1 MFDRGD
7 LRAAIGANVLT
18 AEQASRFEAFLS
30 ARKGSGD
37 SGAVIGEENLRFLAN
52 FNDIFIT
59 IGLIILFFGVT
70 ALIGSASMS
79 SILASGSIMYGLIVT
94 LPVAALAW
102 VMMEYFCARRRLLL
116 PSMAL
121 SVIFVLFMTAA
132 ATVIGVSSASNEIM
146 SGEFHPDNLFQQGGS
161 LGVSIW
167 LAALG
172 ASLAIFF
179 RFRLPFS
186 LALSAIAAAGAV
198 YTAASFFGDINDVV
212 GGPLLVVMGAATLA
226 IAIMFDMHDPERI
239 RKDSDNAFWLHLA
252 AAPQLIW
259 GVSAL
264 VTGSNILGGST
275 SGADN
280 AMQGIVLLSVLLLI
294 AITSL
299 ALNRRA
305 LIAASLLTFI
315 ITLSFVLNRVGIDG
329 LNIFVTVSIIIGSG
343 VVLLGAGWKTARR
356 MVLVFFP
363 RGGTWDRVFPP
374 EPA

>member
-79 SILASGSIMYGLIVT
+79 SILASGSIMSGLIVT

-226 IAIMFDMHDPERI
+226 
-239 RKDSDNAFWLHLA
+239 
-252 AAPQLIW
+252 
-259 GVSAL
+259 
-264 VTGSNILGGST
+264 
-275 SGADN
+275 
-280 AMQGIVLLSVLLLI
+280 
-294 AITSL
+294 
-299 ALNRRA
+299 LNRRA

-363 RGGTWDRVFPP
+363 RGGTWDRIFPP

>member
-7 LRAAIGANVLT
+7 LRAAVSANVIGAD
-18 AEQASRFEAFLS
+18 QAARLEAFLS
-30 ARKGSGD
+30 ARHGD
-37 SGAVIGEENLRFLAN
+37 VEQGVTGQENLRFLAN

-59 IGLIILFFGVT
+59 IGLVILFFGIT

-79 SILASGSIMYGLIVT
+79 SILASGSILSGLIVT
-94 LPVAALAW
+94 LPVAGLAW
-102 VMMEYFCARRRLLL
+102 LMMEYFCARRRLLL

-121 SVIFVLFMTAA
+121 AVIFVMFITAGA
-132 ATVIGVSSASNEIM
+132 IVLGASFVGQNAMSDNFDFEGVLDRGGWFGVFIFASA
-146 SGEFHPDNLFQQGGS
+146 F
-161 LGVSIW
+161 
-167 LAALG
+167 A
-172 ASLAIFF
+172 ASLAIFL

-186 LALSAIAAAGAV
+186 LALAALSAAGAV
-198 YTAASFFGDINDVV
+198 YVGTSFFGNIMDVF
-212 GGPLLVVMGAATLA
+212 GGPMLIVMGGATLL
-226 IAIMFDMHDPERI
+226 IAIWFDMKDPERI
-239 RKDSDNAFWLHLA
+239 RKASDNAFWLHLA

-280 AMQGIVLLSVLLLI
+280 AMQGIVLLIVLLAI
-294 AITSL
+294 AVMSL

-329 LNIFVTVSIIIGSG
+329 LNIFVIVSIIIGSG

-363 RGGTWDRVFPP
+363 RGGTWDRIFPP